1 MWKFLVVGVLWL
13 IFGALSAIG
22 QGAPPLDTFTS
33 PDGTFHFVY
42 PQTYELLVGER
53 ILKATQ
59 GRRQAISV
67 CDFLTA
73 VACVIYPIESE
84 QDARFEAAGFSVDTV
99 LGVTNESDC
108 LTYADQL
115 RHAQGDVPQP
125 TSIAINDHVYR
136 HAVTL
141 KKTPGHVQAADFYRT
156 YRGGKCYELHVKV
169 SLTDDS
175 SSQRS
180 PSRPGSLGNPA
191 ADNARESMR
200 LILSSV
206 VFEPK

>member
-1 MWKFLVVGVLWL
+1 MRKLLVVGALWL
-13 IFGALSAIG
+13 IVGALSAIG

-33 PDGTFHFVY
+33 PDGAFRFVY

-73 VACVIYPIESE
+73 IACVIYPIESA
-84 QDARFEAAGFSVDTV
+84 QDKRFEAAGFSVDTAP
-99 LGVTNESDC
+99 GVTNESDC

-115 RHAQGDVPQP
+115 RRAEGDVIQP
-125 TSIAINDHVYR
+125 TSIAINDHVFQ
-136 HAVTL
+136 HAFNR
-141 KKTPGHVQAADFYRT
+141 KRMPGHVQAADSYRT
-156 YRGGKCYELHVKV
+156 FKNGKCYELQIEV
-169 SLTDDS
+169 SLTDDAP
-175 SSQRS
+175 
-180 PSRPGSLGNPA
+180 PSRPSRPNSLGDPS
-191 ADNARESMR
+191 ADKARESLR

-206 VFEPK
+206 VFEHK

>member
-1 MWKFLVVGVLWL
+1 MRKLLVVGVLWL

-22 QGAPPLDTFTS
+22 QGAPPLGTFKS
-33 PDGTFHFVY
+33 PDGTFRFVY

-73 VACVIYPIESE
+73 IACVIYPIESA
-84 QDARFEAAGFSVDTV
+84 QDQRFEAAGFSVDTAP
-99 LGVTNESDC
+99 GVTNESDC

-115 RHAQGDVPQP
+115 RRAEGDVIQP
-125 TSIAINDHVYR
+125 TSIAINDHVFQ
-136 HAVTL
+136 HAFNR
-141 KKTPGHVQAADFYRT
+141 KRIPGHVQAADSYRT
-156 YRGGKCYELHVKV
+156 FKNGKCYELQIEV
-169 SLTDDS
+169 SLTDEAPTS
-175 SSQRS
+175 R
-180 PSRPGSLGNPA
+180 PSRPDWLGDPS
-191 ADNARESMR
+191 ADKARESLR

-206 VFEPK
+206 VFEHK